1 MGFCHLLKKSIPEHS
16 RLFLTFEENKSK
28 DLGLPPLRGLL
39 FLVGKIAHALE
50 AETILS
56 LIRGLIVEFI

>member
-1 MGFCHLLKKSIPEHS
+1 MVFYHLLKKSIPEHS
-16 RLFLTFEENKSK
+16 RLFLTFEENKLK

-50 AETILS
+50 
-56 LIRGLIVEFI
+56 G